1 MAAQSEVNCE
11 TAAVVCPAGYVSSRV
26 SMRTTKSNRARG
38 ITYSQ
43 SHMRTVSPQ
52 RLAERSVCTSVSVSL
67 CPIPRHQ
74 RPHTLQT
81 ATLSASRPYPTLAR
95 IHLTSTTAQFTSS
108 AHASE
113 LASE

>member
-26 SMRTTKSNRARG
+26 STRTTKSNRARG

-43 SHMRTVSPQ
+43 SHVRTVSPQ
-52 RLAERSVCTSVSVSL
+52 RSVPAPLTLSF
-67 CPIPRHQ
+67 RHSDDQ
-74 RPHTLQT
+74 SPHTLQT

-95 IHLTSTTAQFTSS
+95 IHLTATIAPIHLVRPRLG
-108 AHASE
+108 AG
-113 LASE
+113 L